1 MLYKSHNNI
10 VDRRTSVLKRAA
22 DSQPPPL
29 LLQYAIQSALAR
41 LICPSATRQ
50 WRTTLALHRRLQVV
64 TSLRTFQ
71 LPNRQKE
78 IFFKEEKQDFL
89 VDSLSRCFDRPP
101 QGWLFLGIFGFSNLG
116 TVPKIYRTLELKR
129 VPEILGNSKNP
140 FLENFRELKLQIL
153 GISKNFPTFS
163 RNYDKFFRNCSN
175 FHKNSRKF
183 KNFLENKTLSQNFP
197 EFLGNQPYSTRQRD
211 QSANSR
217 FCVTVANIGTIK
229 KVHSKKKWPNTECG
243 FIGDKLS
250 LVGSDTKQ
258 KPTH

>member
-116 TVPKIYRTLELKR
+116 TVPKIYRNLELKK
-129 VPEILGNSKNP
+129 VPEILWNSKRNVSRK
-140 FLENFRELKLQIL
+140 FQGTQIKQIL

-163 RNYDKFFRNCSN
+163 RNYDKFFRNYSN

-183 KNFLENKTLSQNFP
+183 KNFLENKTLSRKF
-197 EFLGNQPYSTRQRD
+197 
-211 QSANSR
+211 
-217 FCVTVANIGTIK
+217 
-229 KVHSKKKWPNTECG
+229 PNTKISRNFLETNPIPLDSVTKVQIPG
-243 FIGDKLS
+243 FA
-250 LVGSDTKQ
+250 
-258 KPTH
+258 